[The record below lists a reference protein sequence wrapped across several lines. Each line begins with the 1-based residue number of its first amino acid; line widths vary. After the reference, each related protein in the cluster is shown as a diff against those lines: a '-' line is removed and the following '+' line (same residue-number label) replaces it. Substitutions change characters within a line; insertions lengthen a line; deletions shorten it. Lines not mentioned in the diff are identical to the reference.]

1 MGTAVIPP
9 QSTVEIN
16 RHLAEILESPAF
28 KTSARSQQFL
38 QFVVE
43 ETLSGRT
50 DSLKE
55 RVIGERV
62 FGRQADYD
70 TGQDSIVRVKA
81 NEVRRRLA
89 QFYEQH
95 PDSPIRIEM
104 ASGSYGVR
112 LRVPEKVEAPI
123 VTPHPAA
130 VVPQTR
136 HLNLWAAGG
145 ALALFIVGLSAYLIA
160 RPAPTPF
167 DEFWGP
173 FLTKDKP
180 LLICMP
186 TLEAFRIYGQEKQK
200 LIQTYQPRPPG
211 LPPVQAPPLADA
223 KIVPEPGLLVG
234 VGDVRALTLIHTFAA
249 VSGAKV
255 NTRTSAMTAYA
266 DLSAGPSVIIGG
278 ETNQWSADLADGH
291 RFLQSRHQGR
301 NVLMDR
307 EKKEPVCAKA
317 MTWEPPSRSDCGVIT
332 RIPKSVSGGAL
343 LLAAG
348 LDHFGTSA
356 AGELLVNK
364 DRLNDVLA
372 QAGPDWRNRNLQIFF
387 TVDRVRDGIGEAQV
401 KAVHTW

>member
-1 MGTAVIPP
+1 MLEVR
-9 QSTVEIN
+9 

-28 KTSARSQQFL
+28 RTSVRSQQFL

-43 ETLSGRT
+43 ETLGGRT

-55 RVIGERV
+55 RVIGERI

-81 NEVRRRLA
+81 NEVRRRLS

-95 PDSPIRIEM
+95 PDSAVRIEM
-104 ASGSYGVR
+104 VSGSYGIR
-112 LRVPEKVEAPI
+112 MRVPDR
-123 VTPHPAA
+123 TPPPLPAA
-130 VVPQTR
+130 MPEPKPSVVGR
-136 HLNLWAAGG
+136 LAVASLCVAIAAF
-145 ALALFIVGLSAYLIA
+145 ATYLMA
-160 RPAPTPF
+160 RPARTPF

-173 FLTKDKP
+173 FLTKEKP

-186 TLEAFRIYGQEKQK
+186 TLEAFRIYGRERNT
-200 LIQTYQPRPPG
+200 LIQTFQPRPPG
-211 LPPVQAPPLADA
+211 LRPVQAPPLTDA

-234 VGDVRALTLIHTFAA
+234 VGDARALTLIHAFAA
-249 VSGAKV
+249 VGGARV
-255 NTRTSAMTAYA
+255 QTRASAMTTYA

-291 RFLQSRHQGR
+291 RFLQTRHEGR
-301 NVLMDR
+301 NVVLDR
-307 EKKEPVCAKA
+307 QTKQPVCLKA
-317 MTWEPPSRSDCGVIT
+317 QTWEPVGRSDCGIIT

-364 DRLNDVLA
+364 ERLTAVLEK
-372 QAGPDWRNRNLQIFF
+372 AGPDWRNRNLQIFF